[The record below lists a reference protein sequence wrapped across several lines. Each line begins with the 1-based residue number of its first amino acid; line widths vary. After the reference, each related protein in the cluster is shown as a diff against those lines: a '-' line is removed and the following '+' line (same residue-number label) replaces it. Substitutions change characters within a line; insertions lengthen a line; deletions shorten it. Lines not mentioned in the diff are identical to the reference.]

1 LNTKPVVLSK
11 EKDNYQRA
19 TTNFTLIYNLAKEL
33 GIKYPEIVAAQM
45 GLESS
50 WGLTPAADNNYWG
63 LQATPGELKAGQAQ
77 VKSTKEFIKGKEG
90 TYQKPFKDF
99 SSIREAL
106 LQYKEEWDQNFMG
119 RKGAS
124 NATTREEAIQ
134 ILKDGGYAT
143 DPDYVQKIL
152 EILGNFKDIYMKEE
166 SSTISPATGLA

>member
-1 LNTKPVVLSK
+1 MSK
-11 EKDNYQRA
+11 EKDNYKRA

-33 GIKYPEIVAAQM
+33 GIKYPEIAAAQM

-50 WGLTPAADNNYWG
+50 WGLDAAADNNYWG

-77 VKSTKEFIKGKEG
+77 VKSTKEFIEGEEG

-106 LQYKEEWDQNFMG
+106 LQYKEEWDQDFMG

-124 NATTREEAIQ
+124 NATTREEAVQ

-152 EILGNFKDIYMKEE
+152 KILGNFKDIYNREE
-166 SSTISPATGLA
+166 SSTIRGRSDIA